1 MNTSSSSTKISI
13 KPFTCLENSVTM
25 DKKTVDNQVK
35 SMQSEI
41 NKIKEMQK
49 SHSGENNVDLKL
61 YMMQEKQDTKMDSF
75 LKLNVAINKKM
86 EKIERQMYILH
97 VENENLRRGN
107 LILRQGNDI
116 FRKENENLRSIIKIM
131 ETTNK
136 NMVTLSNRIT
146 SLEKQHDNKK

>member
-1 MNTSSSSTKISI
+1 
-13 KPFTCLENSVTM
+13 M

-97 VENENLRRGN
+97 IENENIRRGN

-146 SLEKQHDNKK
+146 SLEKQHDIKK